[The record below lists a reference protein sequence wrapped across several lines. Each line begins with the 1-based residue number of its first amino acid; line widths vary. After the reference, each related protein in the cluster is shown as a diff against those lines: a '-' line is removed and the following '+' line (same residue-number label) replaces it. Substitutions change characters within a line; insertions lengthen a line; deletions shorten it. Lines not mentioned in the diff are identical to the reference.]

1 MGECASANQVWC
13 ADFKGWFRTGDGRR
27 LTPLTITDGH
37 TRFILRC
44 QGMVGKT
51 GLEEVR
57 PLFEATFREFGLPRA
72 IRTDNGPPFAST
84 GLAGLSR
91 LSVWWIR
98 LGIRHD
104 RIRPGKPQ
112 DNGRHERMHR
122 TLKAETT
129 RPPRQTARAQQ
140 KAFERFVL
148 EFNNERPHEA
158 LDYATPASL
167 YAPSALLF
175 ARRLPRMVDYPIEWR
190 TRKVKSAGRI
200 KWHGREIRVSSALVG
215 EHIGLEPVGPG
226 RWLLHFGTMPIGVFD
241 ERKWTVESLNGKRKG
256 KR

>member
-1 MGECASANQVWC
+1 
-13 ADFKGWFRTGDGRR
+13 
-27 LTPLTITDGH
+27 
-37 TRFILRC
+37 
-44 QGMVGKT
+44 MVGKT
-51 GLEEVR
+51 GFEEVR

-72 IRTDNGPPFAST
+72 IRTDNGPPFASV
-84 GLAGLSR
+84 GLEGLSR

-140 KAFERFVL
+140 KVFDRFRL
-148 EFNNERPHEA
+148 EFNRERPHEA

-167 YAPSALLF
+167 YAPSALRF
-175 ARRLPRMVDYPIEWR
+175 ARRLPELLAYPDEWR
-190 TRKVKSAGRI
+190 TRKVKTAGQI
-200 KWHGREIRVSSALVG
+200 KWRGRVISVSQALAG
-215 EHIGLEPVGPG
+215 ERIGLEAVGQG
-226 RWLLHFGTMPIGVFD
+226 RWLLHFGAMPIGILD
-241 ERKWTVESLNGKRKG
+241 EQKWTVESLNGKRKG